1 MTLFKQKR
9 FALEMGFS
17 REEFITLLEAQ
28 DKLIYQ
34 RDGNVIKFIFA
45 TQHALIT
52 LGDEEVRRVASIQLP
67 LLHVNF
73 DFSAMGELEQQ
84 QFMTLFLLKFHRGG
98 G

>member
-1 MTLFKQKR
+1 
-9 FALEMGFS
+9 MGFS
-17 REEFITLLEAQ
+17 REEFIKLLEAQ

-45 TQHALIT
+45 AQHALIT

-73 DFSAMGELEQQ
+73 DFSEMGDVEQQ
-84 QFMTLFLLKFHRGG
+84 QFIELFLLKFHRGG